1 MELIKIENG
10 ISLLD
15 IEVSNKISEFEK
27 QIKELKVQEDE
38 LKKNI
43 LNEMEEKGLLKLE
56 TDSLIISYVAPTERE
71 TFDSKSFRES
81 NPDLYDDYVNFSP
94 VKSSIRIKVK

>member
-38 LKKNI
+38 IKRNI

>member
-27 QIKELKVQEDE
+27 QIKELKVQED
-38 LKKNI
+38 
-43 LNEMEEKGLLKLE
+43 
-56 TDSLIISYVAPTERE
+56 
-71 TFDSKSFRES
+71 
-81 NPDLYDDYVNFSP
+81 
-94 VKSSIRIKVK
+94 

>member
-71 TFDSKSFRES
+71 TFDSKSFRKS

>member
-56 TDSLIISYVAPTERE
+56 TDSLIISYVASTERE

-81 NPDLYDDYVNFSP
+81 NPDLYDDYVKFSP

>member
-1 MELIKIENG
+1 M
-10 ISLLD
+10 
-15 IEVSNKISEFEK
+15 
-27 QIKELKVQEDE
+27 QEDE

>member
-15 IEVSNKISEFEK
+15 IEASNKISEFEK

-71 TFDSKSFRES
+71 IFDSKSFRES

>member
-15 IEVSNKISEFEK
+15 IEASNKISEFEK

>member
-56 TDSLIISYVAPTERE
+56 TDSLIISYVAPKERE

-81 NPDLYDDYVNFSP
+81 NPDLYDDYINFSP

>member
-81 NPDLYDDYVNFSP
+81 NPDLYDDYVKFSP

>member
-38 LKKNI
+38 LKRNI

>member
-27 QIKELKVQEDE
+27 QIKELKVQENE

-81 NPDLYDDYVNFSP
+81 NPDLYDDYVKFSP

>member
-38 LKKNI
+38 LKRNI

-56 TDSLIISYVAPTERE
+56 TDSLIISYVVPTERE

>member
-1 MELIKIENG
+1 MELIKIEQG
-10 ISLLD
+10 INLLD
-15 IEVSNKISEFEK
+15 KNVSDKIAEFERK
-27 QIKELKVQEDE
+27 IKEIKTQEDE

-43 LNEMEEKGLLKLE
+43 LIEMEEKGLLKLE

-71 TFDSKSFRES
+71 TFDSKSFRED
-81 NPDLYDDYVNFSP
+81 NQDLYDEYVKFSP

>member
-15 IEVSNKISEFEK
+15 IEASNKISEFEK
-27 QIKELKVQEDE
+27 KIKELKVQEDE